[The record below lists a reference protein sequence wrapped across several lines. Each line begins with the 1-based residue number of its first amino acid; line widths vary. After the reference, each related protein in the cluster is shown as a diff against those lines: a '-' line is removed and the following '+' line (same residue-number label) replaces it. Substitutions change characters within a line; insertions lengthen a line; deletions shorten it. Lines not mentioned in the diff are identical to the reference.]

1 MGYEEE
7 ITVIIDGLSELTKD
21 LNIPKNVKDKIENTI
36 NALKQDT
43 DVSIKVHK
51 ALNEL
56 DEVIDDINLQ
66 PYTRTQIWNIVSLL
80 EKIVS

>member
-1 MGYEEE
+1 MSYEEE
-7 ITVIIDGLSELTKD
+7 ISVIINELSELTKD
-21 LNIPKNVKDKIENTI
+21 VNVPKNVKDKFESTI
-36 NALKQDT
+36 KALKQDT

-51 ALNEL
+51 ALNEI
-56 DEVIDDINLQ
+56 DEIIDDINLQ